1 MGSKSNRVKDQG
13 AKLFNKANNHDQS
26 INYKDNYLRTII
38 ETTTDGFMIV
48 DSNGK
53 IIDVNRSYCSMTG
66 YSRNE
71 LIGMAISD
79 IDDNESPEA
88 TSARINRII
97 EKGGELFETRHR
109 RKDSTVFDVEISTT
123 YMAKEG
129 GLFACFCRD
138 ITSRNEA
145 GREITRMADMLDLAP
160 GAITVHDV
168 NGDFVYT
175 NKRNLELHGFTK
187 EEFLKKSIT
196 EIDAPESRELI
207 KTRLEQ
213 IREKGE
219 ATFEALHYRKD
230 GTTFPLKLY
239 VKMIDW
245 SGKPAM
251 LSIGTDIEDIRK
263 TEQALRES
271 EKKYRQLTEN
281 MSDIVWTADMSLKT
295 TYVSPSVENILGFTP
310 EQHMARRLEEKH
322 PPESLNKLREAFAEE
337 IKKEADPGTDP
348 QRTRLLE
355 VQQYHADGRDL
366 WVSMNISAI
375 RDENGVMTGIQGV
388 TRDITE
394 NKIASEALRESE
406 EKYRQL
412 FNNMTQGFALHEV
425 INDKEGKPIDYRY
438 LNVNPAFEKLTGV
451 KAGTLVGR
459 TVLEVMPDTEPY
471 WIEIFG
477 SVANTGNPVKYEN
490 YSKSI
495 SKYFDVWAFSP
506 RKGQFAVIFSDI
518 TRRKLAEKAIQEN
531 EIRLKEQNDEYMT
544 LNEELSG
551 SNKKIKIINE
561 ELKKAWQKAEE
572 SDKLKTAFLANM
584 SHEIRTPMNAIIGFS
599 EIMLNP
605 ALSKERRENF
615 TKIINS
621 SCHQLLNLINDIID
635 IAKIET
641 GQMNLHEEEININR
655 TISEIEKIYTPLIQD
670 KIVDLEISY
679 GLPDNQATII
689 TDPVKF
695 KQIITNLVHNAFKFT
710 DKGTITIGYRLNE
723 KFIEF
728 YVKDSGPG
736 INSLHHEVIFERF
749 RQLSSNDKKV
759 NRGTGLGLPI
769 CKALTEMLGGSIWLK
784 SEAGEGSAFYF
795 SIPYKSKDNP
805 ENIRNMKTFDTYNF
819 NGIKILVAEDE
830 ETNFLF
836 INELIEE
843 TGATIVHAENG
854 KEAVTLFNDN
864 DDIRI
869 ILMDIKMPLM
879 DGITATKLIKEVK
892 PDVPVIAITAYAMSG
907 DKEKCINA
915 GCDDYLSKPVRR
927 TELLDL
933 ISFYLNKRPAKA

>member
-1 MGSKSNRVKDQG
+1 
-13 AKLFNKANNHDQS
+13 
-26 INYKDNYLRTII
+26 
-38 ETTTDGFMIV
+38 
-48 DSNGK
+48 
-53 IIDVNRSYCSMTG
+53 
-66 YSRNE
+66 
-71 LIGMAISD
+71 
-79 IDDNESPEA
+79 
-88 TSARINRII
+88 
-97 EKGGELFETRHR
+97 
-109 RKDSTVFDVEISTT
+109 
-123 YMAKEG
+123 
-129 GLFACFCRD
+129 
-138 ITSRNEA
+138 
-145 GREITRMADMLDLAP
+145 MLDLAP
-160 GAITVHDV
+160 GAITVHDL
-168 NGDFVYT
+168 NGNFIYT
-175 NKRNLELHGFTK
+175 NKKNLELHGFT
-187 EEFLKKSIT
+187 EEELMQMNLSDFNL
-196 EIDAPESRELI
+196 PESRKLI
-207 KTRLEQ
+207 KTRIEQ
-213 IREKGE
+213 IKENGE
-219 ATFEALHYRKD
+219 ATFEVAHYRKD

-263 TEQALRES
+263 AEQALRES

-281 MSDIVWTADMSLKT
+281 MSDIVWTADMNLKT
-295 TYVSPSVENILGFTP
+295 NYVSPSVKKIFGFPP
-310 EQHMARRLEEKH
+310 EQHIARSLKEKH
-322 PPESLNKLREAFAEE
+322 PPDSLRKLREAFAEE
-337 IKKEADPGTDP
+337 IKKETDPDTDP

-355 VQQYHADGRDL
+355 VQQYHADGREL

-375 RDENGVMTGIQGV
+375 RDKNGVMTGVQGI

-425 INDKEGKPIDYRY
+425 INDKDGNPVDYRY
-438 LNVNPAFEKLTGV
+438 LDVNPAFEQLTGF
-451 KAGTLVGR
+451 KAGTIIGR
-459 TVLEVMPDTEPY
+459 TVLEVMPETEPY
-471 WIEIFG
+471 WIDIFG
-477 SVANTGNPVKYEN
+477 SVANTCNPIKYED

-495 SKYFDVWAFSP
+495 GKYFDVWAFSP
-506 RKGQFAVIFSDI
+506 RKGQFAVVFSDI
-518 TRRKLAEKAIQEN
+518 TRRKIAEKANQGN
-531 EIRLKEQNDEYMT
+531 EVRLKEQNDEYMA
-544 LNEELSG
+544 LNEELSE

-599 EIMLNP
+599 EIMLKP

-615 TKIINS
+615 TRIINS
-621 SCHQLLNLINDIID
+621 SCHQLLNLVNDIID

-655 TISEIEKIYTPLIQD
+655 TITEIEKIYTPLIQD
-670 KIVDLEISY
+670 KGVDLKVSY
-679 GLPDNQATII
+679 GLPDNQAVII

-710 DKGTITIGYRLNE
+710 DKGRICIGYRHKE
-723 KFIEF
+723 KYLEF
-728 YVKDSGPG
+728 YVKDTGPG
-736 INSLHHEVIFERF
+736 IDPIHHEVIFERF

-769 CKALTEMLGGSIWLK
+769 CKALAEMLGGSIWLE
-784 SEAGEGSAFYF
+784 SEAGKGSAFYF
-795 SIPYKSKDNP
+795 SIPYKPNDNP
-805 ENIRNMKTFDTYNF
+805 ENIRNMETFDTYKF

-843 TGATIVHAENG
+843 TGATIIHAENG
-854 KEAVTLFNDN
+854 KEAVTLFNDI
-864 DDIRI
+864 DDIGI

-879 DGITATKLIKEVK
+879 DGITATKLIKEVN

-915 GCDDYLSKPVRR
+915 GCDDYLSKPIRR